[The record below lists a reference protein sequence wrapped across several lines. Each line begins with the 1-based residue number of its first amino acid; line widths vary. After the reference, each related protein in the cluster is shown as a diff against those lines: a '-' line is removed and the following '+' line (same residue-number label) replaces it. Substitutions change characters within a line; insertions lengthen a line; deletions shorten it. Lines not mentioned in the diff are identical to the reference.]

1 MRTYLLSLVRFI
13 ALVAVAV
20 AFVFGAQPATAQEQ
34 EQPPPLINIEIF
46 TGLTYDEVREEMT
59 LIRDQLGARC
69 RHCHLLGPD
78 DVTDYVP
85 ETDMKQIARQMIRMV
100 QVLNE
105 QEPFSS
111 GDTKVN
117 CATCHRGSPHISFF
131 VPGGR
136 ETWVPKD

>member
-1 MRTYLLSLVRFI
+1 MKKTSFSLPGLI
-13 ALVAVAV
+13 ALITVAI
-20 AFVFGAQPATAQEQ
+20 VFGAQPSTAQGQ
-34 EQPPPLINIEIF
+34 ETPPALVNIEVL
-46 TGLTYDEVREEMT
+46 TGMTYDEVRAEMNT
-59 LIRDQLGARC
+59 IRDQLGARC
-69 RHCHLLGPD
+69 RYCHLLGSD

-105 QEPFSS
+105 QEPFKS

-117 CATCHRGSPHISFF
+117 CATCHKGSPHIPFF

-136 ETWVPKD
+136 ETWVP

>member
-1 MRTYLLSLVRFI
+1 MRKYSFSLLRLM
-13 ALVAVAV
+13 ALVVIPV
-20 AFVFGAQPATAQEQ
+20 VFAAQPSKAEGQQEATPA
-34 EQPPPLINIEIF
+34 LVNIEIF
-46 TGLTYDEVREEMT
+46 TGMSYDEVRAEMNM
-59 LIRDQLGARC
+59 IRDQLGARC
-69 RHCHLLGPD
+69 RYCHLLGSD

-117 CATCHRGSPHISFF
+117 CATCHKGSPHIPFF

-136 ETWVPKD
+136 ETWVP